1 MSLNYT
7 FFDFTLFL
15 FRVFWEFWG
24 LKTMKMRGFLVKT
37 AVVRRVLR
45 RRRSSTGYRRLNHPL
60 QKRWREKSVCSVFSR
75 LKTKAKAICSSLGWS
90 RSFGRRKAVEENPT
104 VAVPP
109 KGHVAV
115 YVGQKDGD
123 FKRILVP
130 VIYFNHPL
138 FGELLREAENE
149 FGFSHP
155 GGITIPCRISE
166 FELVQTRIKQGSRC
180 RKMTIAL
187 K

>member
-1 MSLNYT
+1 MHNS
-7 FFDFTLFL
+7 FL
-15 FRVFWEFWG
+15 G
-24 LKTMKMRGFLVKT
+24 LKMMKIRGFLVKT
-37 AVVRRVLR
+37 SVFRCVLR
-45 RRRSSTGYRRLNHPL
+45 RRRSSTDYR
-60 QKRWREKSVCSVFSR
+60 REKSGCSVFSR

-90 RSFGRRKAVEENPT
+90 RSFRKAVEEKAPP
-104 VAVPP
+104 PP
-109 KGHVAV
+109 KGHMAV

-123 FKRILVP
+123 FRRILVP
-130 VIYFNHPL
+130 VMYFNHPL

-166 FELVQTRIKQGSRC
+166 FERVQTRIKQGRGC
-180 RKMTIAL
+180 RKIAIAV

>member
-1 MSLNYT
+1 
-7 FFDFTLFL
+7 
-15 FRVFWEFWG
+15 
-24 LKTMKMRGFLVKT
+24 MKMRGFLVKT
-37 AVVRRVLR
+37 PVIRYVLR
-45 RRRSSTGYRRLNHPL
+45 RRRSSTDYR
-60 QKRWREKSVCSVFSR
+60 REKSVCSVFSR
-75 LKTKAKAICSSLGWS
+75 LKTKAKAICGSLGWS
-90 RSFGRRKAVEENPT
+90 RNFEEKPA

-109 KGHVAV
+109 KGHMAV
-115 YVGQKDGD
+115 YVGQEDGD

-166 FELVQTRIKQGSRC
+166 FELVQTRIKQGTGC